1 MLRIT
6 SNENSQGKKGPTILF
21 AVFFLKAQK
30 GNTLLFLCGLSFY
43 KVFNLSSSRRK
54 KNIVSFL
61 SGKVVCPLFSF
72 KGGKNE

>member
-43 KVFNLSSSRRK
+43 KVFNLSSSSRKEKQSLFSFGKSSLSPFFLQRRK
-54 KNIVSFL
+54 K
-61 SGKVVCPLFSF
+61 
-72 KGGKNE
+72 